1 MPSPEAGRSGG
12 TTSLLKRGRERA
24 EHEGETRSMDGVSVS
39 PCVKDAEGV
48 GKAQCSAPGAFTQSC
63 SRCRPWWARMVPA
76 VSKLDFLCHR
86 VAAQLSVINT
96 FCACCPAIYH
106 DKHPD
111 YPLIQQ
117 TRLSDTRIKKKN
129 HVTQNSLWSKW
140 SNFASLILQLL
151 ALSIID
157 RKTKFKQNCLSFYFY
172 TQTPLNQ
179 FDPAA

>member
-76 VSKLDFLCHR
+76 VSKLDFLCHG

-117 TRLSDTRIKKKN
+117 TKLSDTHIKKKKSCYSEL
-129 HVTQNSLWSKW
+129 TLIQMKQLCK
-140 SNFASLILQLL
+140 SN
-151 ALSIID
+151 
-157 RKTKFKQNCLSFYFY
+157 T
-172 TQTPLNQ
+172 
-179 FDPAA
+179 AAFGLEYYWQEN